1 MLIFL
6 TTNAREWTRIKR
18 FIRVYQR
25 PFAVVFYRLLFVVKP
40 EKNLR
45 KL

>member
-6 TTNAREWTRIKR
+6 TTNRTINSC
-18 FIRVYQR
+18 
-25 PFAVVFYRLLFVVKP
+25 PLAVVFYRLLLVVKP

-45 KL
+45 NL

>member
-6 TTNAREWTRIKR
+6 TTNGREIKQ
-18 FIRVYQR
+18 FIPVYQR

-45 KL
+45 NL

>member
-6 TTNAREWTRIKR
+6 TTNECEWTRINQ
-18 FIRVYQR
+18 FIRVHQR

-45 KL
+45 NL